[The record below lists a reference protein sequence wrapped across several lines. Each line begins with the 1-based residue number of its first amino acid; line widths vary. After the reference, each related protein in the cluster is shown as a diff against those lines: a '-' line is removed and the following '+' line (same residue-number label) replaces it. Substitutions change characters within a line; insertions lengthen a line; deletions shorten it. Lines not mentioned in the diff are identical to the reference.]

1 MTILKLTLITIYVFI
16 CSIAALIFI
25 VIDRSHTLY
34 FKLSKVFSGGIL
46 FISGIKVTT
55 SGTENVPTDT
65 PCVYV
70 SNHSSMF
77 DIPALQFTFP
87 NRAGMLFKKEIGKIP
102 IFGWQL
108 KWGPYIM
115 IDRENPEKALQ
126 SIERAKHTM
135 ADQNISVLLFAEG
148 TRSKTGEVM
157 PFKRGAFYLAARVPF
172 PIVPVSVSGTAKIMP
187 KGEMKIVKGTI
198 HVHYDKPIYS
208 DGVKSKPQELA
219 LMENVR
225 EIIIRN
231 KKD

>member
-1 MTILKLTLITIYVFI
+1 LISIYTII

-46 FISGIKVTT
+46 LISGIKVTT
-55 SGTENVPTDT
+55 SGTENVPKDT

-77 DIPALQFTFP
+77 DIPALQYTFP
-87 NRAGMLFKKEIGKIP
+87 NRAGMVFKKELYRIP

-115 IDRENPEKALQ
+115 IDRENPEKALK
-126 SIERAKHTM
+126 SIEQAKHTM

-172 PIVPVSVSGTAKIMP
+172 PIIPVSVSGTAKIMP

-198 HVHYDKPIYS
+198 HVHYDKPIYTE
-208 DGVKSKPQELA
+208 DVKSKPQELQ
-219 LMENVR
+219 LMETVR
-225 EIIIRN
+225 EIIIKN